1 MLFSFSQMGFI
12 LELGVMMVAS
22 NSLTLILAM
31 ICSSIKIAAAHML
44 YLVLLIMS
52 LLLLSLILGI
62 SCLLVTQVVTV
73 MPGTLLAEVTMAVTF
88 CY

>member
-1 MLFSFSQMGFI
+1 
-12 LELGVMMVAS
+12 
-22 NSLTLILAM
+22 
-31 ICSSIKIAAAHML
+31 
-44 YLVLLIMS
+44 
-52 LLLLSLILGI
+52 LLSLILGI